1 MKVLYVF
8 LDSTKSSGVLK
19 KVKSKIRLL
28 NGNGIEAEGLFINKY
43 ITERSVSKVERITY
57 VPLIVPPLPFYFNRR
72 FIRNFKAKFS
82 YNNFYKHL
90 YKTLH
95 EEVSKK
101 EFDIILFR
109 YPLSNKYLF
118 RFVKKYKSKVVFEHN
133 SKELV
138 ELSLGENGTN
148 TFIYK
153 QESKY
158 GSRVLNIAKGI
169 TGVGKEVTQ
178 YELNKSGNS
187 ALANA
192 VISNSIEVNTM
203 PLRTVPELNKKE
215 YNFLYLTGS
224 PSPWVGIDIVLKSL
238 SAYSPIDKKIM
249 LYVVGPKSDAL
260 MSLVNDLKLNDIVLF
275 EGEKNSEE
283 LNDYFDFCHVAFG
296 TMAMQRVGLAE
307 HSSLKILEYSSRG
320 IPFIVGYDDTNFY
333 ENLEFQQF
341 ILKLPYNNEIFDFEK
356 VISFTDKVYKITD
369 HAQKMRSLSLSYL
382 DTSVKMKQLSDFL
395 ISIA

>member
-8 LDSTKSSGVLK
+8 LDSTKSPGVIK
-19 KVKSKIRLL
+19 KVKSKIKLL
-28 NGNGIEAEGLFINKY
+28 NGNGIEVKGLFINKY
-43 ITERSVSKVERITY
+43 ISERSENIEEGITY
-57 VPLIVPPLPFYFNRR
+57 VPLIVPPVPFYFNRR

-90 YKTLH
+90 YKTLDD
-95 EEVSKK
+95 EVSKK

-118 RFVKKYKSKVVFEHN
+118 HFVKTYKSKVVFEHN

-138 ELSLGENGTN
+138 ELSLGENGAN

-153 QESKY
+153 QENKY
-158 GSRVLNIAKGI
+158 GSKVLNIAKGI

-178 YELNKSGNS
+178 YELKRSGNS
-187 ALANA
+187 ALVNS
-192 VISNSIEVNTM
+192 VISNSIEVNTL
-203 PLRTVPELNKKE
+203 PLRSIPDLNKID
-215 YNFLYLTGS
+215 YNFLFLTGS
-224 PSPWVGIDIVLKSL
+224 PSPWVGIDLVLKSL
-238 SAYSPIDKKIM
+238 SAYSLIDKKIK
-249 LYVVGPKSDAL
+249 LYIVGPKSDAL
-260 MSLVNDLKLNDIVLF
+260 MSLVNELKLTDIVSF
-275 EGEKNSEE
+275 EGEKKSEE
-283 LNDYFDFCHVAFG
+283 LNIYFDFCHVAFG
-296 TMAMQRVGLAE
+296 TMAMQRVGLTE

-333 ENLEFQQF
+333 ENFEFQRF

-356 VISFTDKVYKITD
+356 VISFADKVYEIKD
-369 HAQKMRSLSLSYL
+369 HAQKMRNLSLSYL
-382 DTSVKMKQLSDFL
+382 DTSVKMKQLRDFL